1 MAVGTLDASES
12 TESCSFSVNAG
23 RNITIENVKGP
34 SATGASWEIVS
45 PESNITVKNFA
56 GGNVSVGYSVKKNL
70 KFTGKVTGTG
80 CITLIPMKTTPDK
93 YHIIATLTRNEKV
106 VTQVSSDYDISCFKL
121 LGSVNVPAGSSLKKK
136 GTTVI
141 LEMP

>member
-1 MAVGTLDASES
+1 
-12 TESCSFSVNAG
+12 
-23 RNITIENVKGP
+23 
-34 SATGASWEIVS
+34 
-45 PESNITVKNFA
+45 
-56 GGNVSVGYSVKKNL
+56 
-70 KFTGKVTGTG
+70 
-80 CITLIPMKTTPDK
+80 MKTTPDK

-106 VTQVSSDYDISCFKL
+106 VTQVSSHYDISCFKL